1 MRFFISKRNGPHV
14 GASVYDD
21 DVEYQEENFFDAC
34 KQWEIDNAEWE
45 SQREER
51 EQNRL
56 RDDLIAAARVRL
68 AELDAAAV
76 RPLRAVVAGTSTEA
90 DHTRLAEIETEAQMI
105 RSQIAD
111 LR

>member
-1 MRFFISKRNGPHV
+1 MRFFISERNGPHV
-14 GASVYDD
+14 GAPVYED

-34 KQWEIDNAEWE
+34 AQWEIDNAEWRI
-45 SQREER
+45 QQEELEKR
-51 EQNRL
+51 RQL
-56 RDDLIAAARVRL
+56 DDLIAAARVRL